1 MRQGGFMTQYLW
13 QAIPHQGYN
22 KYGNGVIGP
31 GSKEALDKAVNFH
44 AGDGKTTTLIEVLD
58 KPTTIPNRW
67 GGAGTDYK
75 MQPGELRMTYG
86 QQPIDYM
93 DKRWQDAAKKM
104 GRTTLLDQAGSVDVA
119 LMESTHRDAKT
130 GEYLIGKLRK
140 PGAKYTAIK
149 DANIGVTIPTEKMTH
164 VLTSEA
170 AKAGTKPVK
179 LKPGMVIAQDALGTY
194 TPPLKTLLKKN
205 KPVDAAGQAVFNKL
219 SKFSKIQ
226 DLATKYAQN
235 GEISLDT
242 AEKNIQRAWK
252 FVQKWASKIKV

>member
-1 MRQGGFMTQYLW
+1 MTQYLW
-13 QAIPHQGYN
+13 QVIPNQGYN
-22 KYGNGVIGP
+22 KYGKGIIGP

-67 GGAGTDYK
+67 GGVGTDYQMK
-75 MQPGELRMTYG
+75 AGELRMTYG

-140 PGAKYTAIK
+140 PGARYTAIK
-149 DANIGVTIPTEKMTH
+149 DANIGVTIPTQDMTH

-170 AKAGTKPVK
+170 AKTGAAPTK

-205 KPVDAAGQAVFNKL
+205 KPVDTAGQAVYDKL

-226 DLATKYAQN
+226 DLATKYAKN
-235 GEISLDT
+235 GEIPALT
-242 AEKNIQRAWK
+242 AEKNIQRAWN
-252 FVQKWASKIKV
+252 FVQKWASKIRI